1 VIIRKKPLAAWR
13 CQQSVAP
20 NLVLSPRREYISL
33 RDIYSHANLIASS
46 KSGVKPGFFLGRAVP
61 GRIAY
66 ARGSRDLPVVLSGDE
81 VVRFLEAGSS
91 LKARVT
97 LTTA

>member
-1 VIIRKKPLAAWR
+1 M
-13 CQQSVAP
+13 
-20 NLVLSPRREYISL
+20 
-33 RDIYSHANLIASS
+33 
-46 KSGVKPGFFLGRAVP
+46 GRAVP

-66 ARGSRDLPVVLSGDE
+66 AHGSRDLPVVLSGDE